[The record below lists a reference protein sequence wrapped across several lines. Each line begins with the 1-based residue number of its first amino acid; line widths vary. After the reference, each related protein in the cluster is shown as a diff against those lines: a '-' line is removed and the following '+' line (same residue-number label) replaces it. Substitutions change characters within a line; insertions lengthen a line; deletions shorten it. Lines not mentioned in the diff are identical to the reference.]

1 MFGSMVSSM
10 RARGYRGRSV
20 PCALGL
26 ALLLAACGGGGSGA
40 PTPSFAGGSF
50 CGTASCA
57 TSSAAVASS
66 ASAQTVALP
75 SLSGFAGALTF
86 PGGTQAPSGA
96 TVQLAVETAPG
107 DVAALQSHLR
117 RPAAVGVTSAQL
129 YVVLRPAQTIVL
141 PAFPA
146 FSFTLPAAL
155 ANAGLD
161 EYLAFYDAQSG
172 YRVLY
177 GPVRAAGGVVT
188 FGGSS
193 APLTLLAGQTYVFAL
208 YGVAPPSAP
217 VASPSSVAFVAPGQ
231 TQTVTVS
238 EPNYGGS
245 FGARSSNA
253 AIVTVTPVS
262 GTSFILTAGATAGAT
277 TVVVTD
283 GAGRATPI
291 AVGLTVTSGSIH

>member
-1 MFGSMVSSM
+1 VFGWMVSSM
-10 RARGYRGRSV
+10 RAGGYRGRSV

-26 ALLLAACGGGGSGA
+26 TLLLSACGGSGSGA
-40 PTPSFAGGSF
+40 PSSFVGGSF

-57 TSSAAVASS
+57 TSSAAVASN

-75 SLSGFAGALTF
+75 GLSGFAGALTF

-96 TVQLAVETAPG
+96 TVQLTVETVPS

-161 EYLAFYDAQSG
+161 EYLAFSDSTQGG

-188 FGGSS
+188 FAGSS
-193 APLTLLAGQTYVFAL
+193 APLTLVAGQTYVFAL
-208 YGVAPPSAP
+208 YGVTPPSAP
-217 VASPSSVAFVAPGQ
+217 IASPSSVAFVTPGQ

-245 FGARSSNA
+245 FGASSSNS

-262 GTSFILTAGATAGAT
+262 GTSFTLTAGATAGAT

-283 GAGRATPI
+283 GAGRATSI